1 MRNIDLLNRDE
12 LIRIAGI
19 REPGSVTIYV
29 PTSAELNESDQA
41 RIEVKSRL
49 REAVAQLEA
58 ASTDAAA
65 IDSITNAVDE
75 LLIDGDFWRRQS
87 NSLAIFVNRSTLST
101 FRVGDNLVGLTGVSD
116 RFMITPLL
124 RAATFGH
131 SAFVLALS
139 QNAVRLIDISPAL
152 SASEVLVPELPRDL
166 KSTVALDLTNDRDTL
181 AHLRMSEE
189 PKVRM
194 KEFSQAIDR
203 ALQPVLAQ
211 SDRPVV
217 GAAAAPPPRPLP
229 GVSTADEP
237 LASIFRS
244 VSSSPRLVEPAI
256 GGNPEERSADELAA
270 SAAPILDAVHAKELA
285 TQVTRF
291 EEASSPD
298 LTDSTLDGVAVA
310 ATSKAIDTLFV
321 DIDQHIPGY
330 VDELSGVITRSETE
344 DAFDYD
350 VVDEIVRRA
359 LLSDA
364 RVIAVRAGEVPGA
377 GPVAAILRFAMRA

>member
-1 MRNIDLLNRDE
+1 MRNIDLPTRDE

-217 GAAAAPPPRPLP
+217 LA
-229 GVSTADEP
+229 ADEP

>member
-1 MRNIDLLNRDE
+1 VHNIDLPTSDE
-12 LIRIAGI
+12 LIRIAGL

-29 PTSAELNESDQA
+29 STSAELNKSDKA

-58 ASTDAAA
+58 ASTDAAI

-75 LLIDGDFWRRQS
+75 LLTDSDFWRRQS
-87 NSLAIFVNRSTLST
+87 HSLAIFVNRSTLFT
-101 FRVGDNLVGLTGVSD
+101 FRVGDMLLGLTGVSD
-116 RFMITPLL
+116 RFLITPLL
-124 RAATFGH
+124 RARTFSH

-139 QNAVRLIDISPAL
+139 QNSVRLIDVSPTL
-152 SASEVLVPELPRDL
+152 RASEVPVPDLPRDL

-181 AHLRMSEE
+181 AHLRTSED

-217 GAAAAPPPRPLP
+217 LA
-229 GVSTADEP
+229 ADEP
-237 LASIFRS
+237 IASIFRS

-270 SAAPILDAVHAKELA
+270 MAAPILDAVHAQELA
-285 TQVTRF
+285 TQVARF

-298 LTDSTLDGVAVA
+298 LTDSTLEGVAVA
-310 ATSKAIDTLFV
+310 ATSKTIDTLFV
-321 DIDQHIPGY
+321 DIDHRIPGY
-330 VDELSGVITRSETE
+330 VDELSGVITRSVAE

-359 LLSDA
+359 LVSDA
-364 RVIAVRAGEVPGA
+364 RVIAVRAGEVPGP
-377 GPVAAILRFAMRA
+377 GPVAAILRFAMHA

>member
-1 MRNIDLLNRDE
+1 MRNIDLPTRDE

-58 ASTDAAA
+58 ASTDAAVV
-65 IDSITNAVDE
+65 DSITNAVDE
-75 LLIDGDFWRRQS
+75 LLTDGDFWHRQS
-87 NSLAIFVNRSTLST
+87 HSLAIFVNRSTLST

-116 RFMITPLL
+116 RFLITPLL

-152 SASEVLVPELPRDL
+152 VASEVLVPGLPRDL

-181 AHLRMSEE
+181 AHLRMSED

-203 ALQPVLAQ
+203 ALRPVLAQ

-217 GAAAAPPPRPLP
+217 LA
-229 GVSTADEP
+229 ADEP

-270 SAAPILDAVHAKELA
+270 MAASILDVVHTKELA

-298 LTDSTLDGVAVA
+298 LTDSTLEGVAVA

-377 GPVAAILRFAMRA
+377 GPVAAILRFVMRA

>member
-1 MRNIDLLNRDE
+1 MHNIDLPTRDE

-29 PTSAELNESDQA
+29 PTSAELNESDKA

-49 REAVAQLEA
+49 RGAVAQLEA
-58 ASTDAAA
+58 ASTDATI

-75 LLIDGDFWRRQS
+75 MLTDGDFWRRQS
-87 NSLAIFVNRSTLST
+87 NSLAIFVNRSMLST
-101 FRVGDNLVGLTGVSD
+101 FRVGNKLIGLTSVSD
-116 RFMITPLL
+116 RFLITPLL
-124 RAATFGH
+124 RAATFSH

-139 QNAVRLIDISPAL
+139 QNSVRLIDVSPAL
-152 SASEVLVPELPRDL
+152 RASEVPLPDLPRDL
-166 KSTVALDLTNDRDTL
+166 KSTVDLDLTNDRDTL
-181 AHLRMSEE
+181 AQMRTSAN
-189 PKVRM
+189 PKMRM

-203 ALQPVLAQ
+203 ALRPVLAE

-217 GAAAAPPPRPLP
+217 LA
-229 GVSTADEP
+229 ADEP
-237 LASIFRS
+237 IAGIFRS

-270 SAAPILDAVHAKELA
+270 MAAPILDAVHAKELA
-285 TQVTRF
+285 TQVARF

-298 LTDSTLDGVAVA
+298 LTDSTLEGVAVA
-310 ATSKAIDTLFV
+310 ATSKAIDTIFV
-321 DIDQHIPGY
+321 DIDHHIPGY
-330 VDELSGVITRSETE
+330 VDELSGVITLSKTE

-364 RVIAVRAGEVPGA
+364 RVIAVRTGEVPGA
-377 GPVAAILRFAMRA
+377 GPVAAILRFAMHA

>member
-1 MRNIDLLNRDE
+1 MRNIDLPTRDE

-65 IDSITNAVDE
+65 VDSITNAVDE
-75 LLIDGDFWRRQS
+75 LLTDGDFWHRQS
-87 NSLAIFVNRSTLST
+87 HSLAIFVNRSTLST

-116 RFMITPLL
+116 RFLITPLL

-139 QNAVRLIDISPAL
+139 QNAVRLIDISRAL
-152 SASEVLVPELPRDL
+152 VASEVLVPGLPRDL

-181 AHLRMSEE
+181 AHLRTSED

-203 ALQPVLAQ
+203 ALRPVLAQ

-217 GAAAAPPPRPLP
+217 LA
-229 GVSTADEP
+229 ADEP

-270 SAAPILDAVHAKELA
+270 SAAPILDAVHTKELA

-298 LTDSTLDGVAVA
+298 LTDSTLEGVAVA

-330 VDELSGVITRSETE
+330 VDELSGVITRSEME

>member
-1 MRNIDLLNRDE
+1 MRNIDLPTRDE

-58 ASTDAAA
+58 ASTDAAVV
-65 IDSITNAVDE
+65 DSITNAVDE
-75 LLIDGDFWRRQS
+75 LLTDGDFWHRQS
-87 NSLAIFVNRSTLST
+87 HSLAIFVNRSTLST

-116 RFMITPLL
+116 RFLITPLL

-152 SASEVLVPELPRDL
+152 VASEVLVPGLPRDL

-181 AHLRMSEE
+181 AHLRMSED

-203 ALQPVLAQ
+203 ALRPVLAQ

-217 GAAAAPPPRPLP
+217 LA
-229 GVSTADEP
+229 ADEP

-270 SAAPILDAVHAKELA
+270 MAAPILDVVHTKELA

-298 LTDSTLDGVAVA
+298 LTDSTLEGVAVA

>member
-152 SASEVLVPELPRDL
+152 VASEVLVPELPRDL

-217 GAAAAPPPRPLP
+217 LA
-229 GVSTADEP
+229 ADEP

>member
-1 MRNIDLLNRDE
+1 MHNIDLPTRDE

-65 IDSITNAVDE
+65 VDSITNAVDE
-75 LLIDGDFWRRQS
+75 LLTDGDFWHRQS

-116 RFMITPLL
+116 RFLITPLL

-152 SASEVLVPELPRDL
+152 VASEVLVPELPRDL

-203 ALQPVLAQ
+203 ALRPVLAQ

-217 GAAAAPPPRPLP
+217 LA
-229 GVSTADEP
+229 ADEP

-270 SAAPILDAVHAKELA
+270 SAAPILDAVHTKELA

-321 DIDQHIPGY
+321 DIDQHIAGY

>member
-217 GAAAAPPPRPLP
+217 LA
-229 GVSTADEP
+229 ADEP

>member
-1 MRNIDLLNRDE
+1 MRNIDLPTRDE

-58 ASTDAAA
+58 ASTDAAI

-75 LLIDGDFWRRQS
+75 LLTDGDFWHRQS
-87 NSLAIFVNRSTLST
+87 HSLAIFVNRSTLST

-116 RFMITPLL
+116 RFLITPLL

-152 SASEVLVPELPRDL
+152 VASEVLVPGLPRDL

-181 AHLRMSEE
+181 AHLRMSED

-203 ALQPVLAQ
+203 ALRPVLAQ

-217 GAAAAPPPRPLP
+217 LA
-229 GVSTADEP
+229 ADEP

-270 SAAPILDAVHAKELA
+270 MAAPILDVVHTKELA

-298 LTDSTLDGVAVA
+298 LTDSTLEGVAVA

>member
-1 MRNIDLLNRDE
+1 MRNIDLPTRDE

-58 ASTDAAA
+58 ASTDAAVV
-65 IDSITNAVDE
+65 DSITNAVDE
-75 LLIDGDFWRRQS
+75 LLTDGDFWHRQS
-87 NSLAIFVNRSTLST
+87 HSLAIFVNRSTLST

-116 RFMITPLL
+116 RFLITPLL

-139 QNAVRLIDISPAL
+139 QNAVRLIDISRAL
-152 SASEVLVPELPRDL
+152 VASEVLVPGLPRDL

-181 AHLRMSEE
+181 AHLRMSED

-203 ALQPVLAQ
+203 ALRPVLAQ

-217 GAAAAPPPRPLP
+217 LA
-229 GVSTADEP
+229 ADEP

-270 SAAPILDAVHAKELA
+270 MAASILDVVHTKELA

-298 LTDSTLDGVAVA
+298 LTDSTLEGVAVA

-330 VDELSGVITRSETE
+330 VDELSGVITRSEME

>member
-1 MRNIDLLNRDE
+1 MRNIDLPTRDE

-58 ASTDAAA
+58 ASTDAAVV
-65 IDSITNAVDE
+65 DSITNAVDE
-75 LLIDGDFWRRQS
+75 LLTDGDFWHRQS
-87 NSLAIFVNRSTLST
+87 HSLAIFVNRSTLST

-116 RFMITPLL
+116 RFLITPLL

-152 SASEVLVPELPRDL
+152 VASEVLVPGLPRDL

-181 AHLRMSEE
+181 AHLRMSED

-203 ALQPVLAQ
+203 ALRPVLAQ

-217 GAAAAPPPRPLP
+217 LA
-229 GVSTADEP
+229 ADEP

-270 SAAPILDAVHAKELA
+270 MAASILDVVHTKELA

-298 LTDSTLDGVAVA
+298 LTDSTLEGVAVA

>member
-217 GAAAAPPPRPLP
+217 LA
-229 GVSTADEP
+229 ADEP

-321 DIDQHIPGY
+321 DIDQHIAGY